1 MAHRFWSSQSLAVAG
16 LAAVLG
22 VGLAAGCGA
31 EAAAGGASV
40 PTESAAESAAALSG
54 DTSCKIVGG
63 VVMLLPEPAG
73 QCTIRTKLPGPTYV
87 GNPDPTGNP
96 ACFRVLVFGSLSGT
110 GYAGLTAEALQF
122 GGTATPATLHEWPAP
137 PTLPTRLVLTAR
149 STLQLAGG
157 SIQTRDTNL
166 IDTASGTIT
175 EQIMITGG
183 DGAYAGAT
191 GALVILG
198 DSLGKPAPI
207 TGRVCVP
214 RS

>member
-1 MAHRFWSSQSLAVAG
+1 MSHRSWGPHARAGAG
-16 LAAVLG
+16 LAALLG

-31 EAAAGGASV
+31 EAADSGAPL
-40 PTESAAESAAALSG
+40 PTESATESAAALSG
-54 DTSCKIVGG
+54 DTSCKHVGG

-73 QCTIRTKLPGPTYV
+73 KCTISTKLPGPTYV

-96 ACFRVLVFGSLSGT
+96 ACFRVFVFGSLNGS

-149 STLQLAGG
+149 SALKFSGG

-166 IDTASGTIT
+166 IDTATGTIT

-207 TGRVCVP
+207 TGRICVP